1 MVGRPMRPG
10 AIPGAPA
17 SPLPARATANLAA
30 ETFRVY
36 RPRVVSRHRCHQVRF
51 LGGSTMDQVAE
62 VVELSPCRH
71 GAEAELCPGLTPGSD
86 GAGWK
91 R

>member
-1 MVGRPMRPG
+1 
-10 AIPGAPA
+10 
-17 SPLPARATANLAA
+17 
-30 ETFRVY
+30 
-36 RPRVVSRHRCHQVRF
+36 
-51 LGGSTMDQVAE
+51 MDQVAE